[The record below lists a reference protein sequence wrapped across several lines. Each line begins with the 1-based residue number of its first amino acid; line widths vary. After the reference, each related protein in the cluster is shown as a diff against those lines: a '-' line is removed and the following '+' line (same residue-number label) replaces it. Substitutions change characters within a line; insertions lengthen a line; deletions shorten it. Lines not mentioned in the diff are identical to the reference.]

1 MKRIQKVISIML
13 LSLLCLSSFPL
24 NSYAAA
30 AATEAETS
38 SAEYDL
44 TIGGTQLFQLVD
56 EDNNLLIVTITEEED
71 ILRLENKT
79 YSVSFKSP
87 LAWEAGYK
95 VVVNNNSI
103 TSVHSAWNKPI
114 LGTILSP
121 RLVKE
126 SSKQATYYFTYQLLG
141 IATSPGVRTTI
152 TGTTMEVFGI

>member
-1 MKRIQKVISIML
+1 MKRLKISFL
-13 LSLLCLSSFPL
+13 FLALFTLYVNSFSFTA
-24 NSYAAA
+24 NAADSKSI
-30 AATEAETS
+30 TC
-38 SAEYDL
+38 SAKYDL
-44 TIGGTQLFQLVD
+44 TIGGTHSFQLT
-56 EDNNLLIVTITEEED
+56 DNKNNMVIITITEEEN
-71 ILRLENKT
+71 ITRLENKT

-95 VVVNNNSI
+95 VVINNNSI

-141 IATSPGVRTTI
+141 VATSPGVRTLI
-152 TGTTMEVFGI
+152 TGTTMEVFNI

>member
-1 MKRIQKVISIML
+1 ML
-13 LSLLCLSSFPL
+13 LSLMCLSSFPL
-24 NSYAAA
+24 NSYAATA
-30 AATEAETS
+30 EAETS

-44 TIGGTQLFQLVD
+44 TIGGTQSFQLVD

-87 LAWEAGYK
+87 LTWEAGYK

-103 TSVHSAWNKPI
+103 TSVHSAWNKTVT
-114 LGTILSP
+114 GTILTS

-126 SSKQATYYFTYQLLG
+126 STTQATYYLSYQLLG
-141 IATSPGVRTTI
+141 IVTSPGVRTI
-152 TGTTMEVFGI
+152 ISGTTMSVERI

>member
-1 MKRIQKVISIML
+1 ML
-13 LSLLCLSSFPL
+13 LSILCLSSFPL
-24 NSYAAA
+24 TSYAA
-30 AATEAETS
+30 TQESVVT

-44 TIGGTQLFQLVD
+44 SIGGTQTFQLTD
-56 EDNNLLIVTITEEED
+56 DDNNLFYITITEEAN
-71 ILRLENKT
+71 ISRLENKT

-103 TSVHSAWNKPI
+103 TSVHSAWNKAI
-114 LGTILSP
+114 LGTILTP
-121 RLVKE
+121 HLVKE

-152 TGTTMEVFGI
+152 TGTTMEVFSI

>member
-13 LSLLCLSSFPL
+13 LSLLCLSLFPL
-24 NSYAAA
+24 NSYAAT
-30 AATEAETS
+30 TETETS

-44 TIGGTQLFQLVD
+44 TIGGTQSFQLVD
-56 EDNNLLIVTITEEED
+56 KDNNLLIVTITEEED

-103 TSVHSAWNKPI
+103 TSVHSAWNKSI
-114 LGTILSP
+114 TGTIISGNL
-121 RLVKE
+121 LKE
-126 SSKQATYYFTYQLLG
+126 SSKQATYYMTRQFLG
-141 IATSPGVRTTI
+141 VVTTPAVRTTI
-152 TGTTMEVFGI
+152 SGTTMEVFSL

>member
-1 MKRIQKVISIML
+1 MKKAKRIITSML
-13 LSLLCLSSFPL
+13 LSILLL
-24 NSYAAA
+24 NSLTFTTYAVKL
-30 AATEAETS
+30 EDIEV

-44 TIGGTQLFQLVD
+44 SIGGTQTFQLTD
-56 EDNNLLIVTITEEED
+56 DDNNLFYVTITEEEN
-71 ILRLENKT
+71 ITRLENKT

-103 TSVHSAWNKPI
+103 TSVHSAWNKAI
-114 LGTILSP
+114 LGTILTP

-152 TGTTMEVFGI
+152 TGTTMEVFSI